1 MTQTVALDYLRDENR
16 KNSWVANI
24 KAQRDVLKANLL
36 TVPLV
41 QKVYPSDANFL
52 LVKVRDAQKTYHDLV
67 DRGIIVRDRS
77 NVVLCE
83 DSLRITV
90 GTEMENRKLIDVLKQ
105 L

>member
-41 QKVYPSDANFL
+41 QKVYPLTLTFFL
-52 LVKVRDAQKTYHDLV
+52 
-67 DRGIIVRDRS
+67 
-77 NVVLCE
+77 
-83 DSLRITV
+83 
-90 GTEMENRKLIDVLKQ
+90 
-105 L
+105 